1 MPYDNQTNIGRL
13 KFCGA
18 TVLSF
23 NSTLGIGSQESSMS
37 IDLVE
42 DCEDG
47 DSFFA
52 DVGAPAYFQAGVF
65 SFGGVITNIS
75 KSQGRSGKTLNVKMT
90 DPRQLLQNSVIIIDS
105 YLGSPVRTT
114 NYFNV
119 YAFFEQSVADGNCA
133 LFGASY
139 SDERGMPYAKILQAL
154 TNMNPIIC
162 SPTGYNFGVDFSSL
176 YSSGAG
182 NLPEFFKVP
191 GPSITILDFIQNICD
206 TLGLEFYVNLVNNFI
221 TFGFIDLKSPPNSF
235 SAITD
240 FYNGRATDISYG
252 QELRNEVT
260 KTVIFGEKVHY
271 LSGLSVFDFYFGEDE
286 YNNEMYPVYPAG
298 RDECGFW
305 IYKKID
311 SLNLTL
317 DKPLPSNGP
326 YSISELDIRAAMAS
340 FKSWSDRATYSE
352 IPGTL
357 NAAIRA
363 NWPEAVVNDKAMAK
377 PAGEAAQAL
386 GASAE
391 AASRTTVDR
400 QQDPS
405 KGSVKLSLPPTD
417 RDMNKIWSFVKNLGE
432 TFYGKQ
438 FICRMNQKVCV
449 HGTENYREKIFTDTP
464 TNAGGWVD
472 FNVPVLGLSEP
483 ELSFFREEDNKIGC
497 FALFTTT
504 GDSTYGEF
512 NYGSDT
518 ESSGSN
524 YSSGGT

>member
-1 MPYDNQTNIGRL
+1 MPYQDNGIVKLN
-13 KFCGA
+13 FCGA

-23 NSTLGIGSQESSMS
+23 NSTLGLGSQESSIS
-37 IDLVE
+37 IDLIE
-42 DCEDG
+42 DCENG
-47 DSFFA
+47 DNFYA

-65 SFGGVITNIS
+65 KFGGVITSTS
-75 KSQGRSGKTLNVKMT
+75 KTQGRSGKTINVKMS
-90 DPRQLLQNSVIIIDS
+90 DPRQLLQNSVLIIDS
-105 YLGSPVRTT
+105 YLGAPIRTT

-119 YAFFEQSVADGNCA
+119 YAFFESTVANGNCG
-133 LFGASY
+133 LFGAAY

-154 TNMNPIIC
+154 TSMNPTIC
-162 SPTGYNFGVDFSSL
+162 SPTGYNFSVDFSSL

-206 TLGLEFYVNLVNNFI
+206 TLGLEFYVNLVNNWI
-221 TFGFIDLKSPPNSF
+221 TFGFIDLKNPPNSF

-240 FYNGRATDISYG
+240 AYNGRATDISYG

-271 LSGLSVFDFYFGEDE
+271 LSGISVFDFYFGEEE
-286 YNNEMYPVYPAG
+286 YNGEMYPIYPAG

-317 DKPLPSNGP
+317 DKPLPGNGP

-352 IPGTL
+352 SPGTL
-357 NAAIRA
+357 NAAVRA
-363 NWPEAVVNDKAMAK
+363 NWSEAVADDKAMAK
-377 PAGEAAQAL
+377 SGSAAAQGLEAT
-386 GASAE
+386 AE
-391 AASRTTVDR
+391 ASSRTAVDR
-400 QQDPS
+400 QQGPTKS
-405 KGSVKLSLPPTD
+405 SVKLSLPSTD
-417 RDMNKIWSFVKNLGE
+417 RDMNKVWSFVKNLGE
-432 TFYGKQ
+432 SFYGKQ
-438 FICRMNQKVCV
+438 FICRLNQKVCV
-449 HGTENYREKIFTDTP
+449 HGTENYGEKVFTDTP
-464 TNAGGWVD
+464 TSAGGWVD
-472 FNVPVLGLSEP
+472 YGVPVLGLSEP
-483 ELSFFREEDNKIGC
+483 ELSFFREEDNRIGC
-497 FALFTTT
+497 FALFTSI

-512 NYGSDT
+512 NYGNNT

>member
-1 MPYDNQTNIGRL
+1 MPHQDIGIVKL
-13 KFCGA
+13 NFCGA

-23 NSTLGIGSQESSMS
+23 NSTLGLGSQESSIS

-42 DCEDG
+42 DCENG
-47 DSFFA
+47 DNFYA

-65 SFGGVITNIS
+65 KFGGVITNTS
-75 KSQGRSGKTLNVKMT
+75 KTQGRSGKTINVKMS
-90 DPRQLLQNSVIIIDS
+90 DPRQLLQNAVLIIDS
-105 YLGSPVRTT
+105 YLGAPIRTT

-119 YAFFEQSVADGNCA
+119 YAYFENSVANGNCYA
-133 LFGASY
+133 FGSSY
-139 SDERGMPYAKILQAL
+139 SGERGMPYVKILQAL
-154 TNMNPIIC
+154 SNMNPTIC
-162 SPTGYNFGVDFSSL
+162 SPTGYNFTVDFSSL

-206 TLGLEFYVNLVNNFI
+206 TLGLDFYVNLVDNNLI
-221 TFGFIDLKSPPNSF
+221 TFGFINLRNPPNSF

-271 LSGLSVFDFYFGEDE
+271 LSGLSLFDFYFGEDE
-286 YNNEMYPVYPAG
+286 YNGEMFPVYPAG
-298 RDECGFW
+298 RDQCGFW

-317 DKPLPSNGP
+317 DKPLSSNGP
-326 YSISELDIRAAMAS
+326 YTISELDIRAAMAS
-340 FKSWSDRATYSE
+340 FKSWSDRATYSDT
-352 IPGTL
+352 PGTL

-363 NWPEAVVNDKAMAK
+363 NWPEAIVNRKALANTGAE
-377 PAGEAAQAL
+377 AGQAL
-386 GASAE
+386 GTTPEASNR
-391 AASRTTVDR
+391 STVDR
-400 QQDPS
+400 QQSPT

-438 FICRMNQKVCV
+438 FICELNQTICV
-449 HGTENYREKIFTDTP
+449 HGTENYKEKIFTDIP

-472 FNVPVLGLSEP
+472 FDTPVLGLSEP
-483 ELSFFREEDNKIGC
+483 ELSFFREEDNRIGC
-497 FALFTTT
+497 FAFFSST

-512 NYGSDT
+512 NYGQNT
-518 ESSGSN
+518 GSSGSN
-524 YSSGGT
+524 YSGGGT